1 MKKILFL
8 LFLCFC
14 FSSCGK
20 NNENV
25 QDISAASDSMKL
37 EVAKNSVSEKD
48 SSLSSSYKPE
58 AFIDERLVNYDTISL
73 RKISLKGIYLGDL
86 AKKVIKIL
94 GKPDSMVNT
103 KNEMGGYEYVNYWYS
118 KSHFSIHNG
127 VVEGFDIVDK
137 RYSFDNIKVG
147 DGVKVFSKKYP
158 KSYKNQVGV
167 SEDEFVIK
175 LFITSSN
182 EGDYYC
188 PDLIDFII
196 KNGRI
201 ESFHTWTAW

>member
-1 MKKILFL
+1 MKHILFL

-14 FSSCGK
+14 FGSCGK
-20 NNENV
+20 NIENE
-25 QDISAASDSMKL
+25 QDTAVVNDSMKL
-37 EVAKNSVSEKD
+37 EVAENSISKKD
-48 SSLSSSYKPE
+48 SSLPSSYQPE
-58 AFIDERLVNYDTISL
+58 VFDEKLNYDTISL
-73 RKISLKGIYLGDL
+73 KKINIKGIYLGDL

-94 GKPDSMVNT
+94 GKPDSIVNT
-103 KNEMGGYEYVNYWYS
+103 KNEMGGYEYINYWYS

-137 RYSFDNIKVG
+137 KYSFDNIRVG
-147 DGVKVFSKKYP
+147 DDVKVFSKKYP
-158 KSYKNQVGV
+158 KSYKNQVGI
-167 SEDEFVIK
+167 SKDEFVIK

-201 ESFHTWTAW
+201 ESFGTWTAW